1 VAYFFAN
8 KQTDAMTAI
17 IQFDP
22 QKLSPEILQLLI
34 AKATEWNCSPAEA
47 MERLLDQLA
56 KRHAKQAA

>member
-1 VAYFFAN
+1 
-8 KQTDAMTAI
+8 MTAI

-34 AKATEWNCSPAEA
+34 AKSTEWNCSPAEA